1 MAQMPEMI
9 LAYMRWCDPEE
20 GGSPISDT
28 DEDTEVYSI
37 LVIDMFGSCLFLFFL
52 VPLKYV

>member
-9 LAYMRWCDPEE
+9 LAYMRWCNPEE